1 LNGAL
6 VPLAVILIAAIGLLL
21 LFQSTKPSV
30 EVLGSQSPLVP
41 PTRNAD
47 YSQTAAQLLNSSL
60 LNHVKPFTNTKAV
73 SVGLQN
79 KYPEIGLATVTTSF
93 FGMQPK
99 VYIEPAHPAFVLAA
113 SNGSFVIDTTGRV
126 VADGSV
132 ASRLPASV
140 APVITDQSNY
150 KAQINRYGLSSK
162 NVSFIRTVLAQMSAK
177 QVRYSSLVLPASS
190 SELDVHIV
198 GQPYFIK
205 FNLQSSTAREQ
216 VGTYLATRQ
225 ELSRQHITPA
235 QYIDVRVEGRA
246 YYQ

>member
-1 LNGAL
+1 
-6 VPLAVILIAAIGLLL
+6 
-21 LFQSTKPSV
+21 
-30 EVLGSQSPLVP
+30 
-41 PTRNAD
+41 
-47 YSQTAAQLLNSSL
+47 
-60 LNHVKPFTNTKAV
+60 VKPFTNTKDV
-73 SVGLQN
+73 SDGLQK
-79 KYPEIGLATVTTSF
+79 KYPEIGLATVTTTF
-93 FGMQPK
+93 FGTHPK
-99 VYIEPAHPAFVLAA
+99 IYIEPARPAFVLAA

-132 ASRLPASV
+132 ASRLPASSV
-140 APVITDQSNY
+140 PVITDQSNY

-162 NVSFIRTVLAQMSAK
+162 NVSFIRTVLAQMNAK
-177 QVRYSSLVLPASS
+177 QVRYSSLILPASS

-205 FNLQSSTAREQ
+205 FNLESNTAREQ

-225 ELSRQHITPA
+225 ELSRQHITPG